1 MARLPR
7 ILRRRLQ
14 RAPRGFEG
22 ERPERLEVTRS
33 GRAVISV
40 FLLVTLAAIAVP
52 NLPDSKVKSKILTP
66 VGPYLTATGLDQNW
80 SVFAPDSRRAVLTL
94 VARVRYADG
103 STAEWRIPEGGPLLG
118 AYWDYRWRKWAE
130 NVMTIGGDAAG
141 LQRPAAVWIAREMQ
155 RRGKRPVLVALVTR
169 SSAVNPPGEGRRHG
183 PWLEDV
189 FYRLRFR

>member
-1 MARLPR
+1 
-7 ILRRRLQ
+7 LRRRLQ

-118 AYWDYRWRKWAE
+118 VYWD
-130 NVMTIGGDAAG
+130 
-141 LQRPAAVWIAREMQ
+141 
-155 RRGKRPVLVALVTR
+155 
-169 SSAVNPPGEGRRHG
+169 
-183 PWLEDV
+183 
-189 FYRLRFR
+189 